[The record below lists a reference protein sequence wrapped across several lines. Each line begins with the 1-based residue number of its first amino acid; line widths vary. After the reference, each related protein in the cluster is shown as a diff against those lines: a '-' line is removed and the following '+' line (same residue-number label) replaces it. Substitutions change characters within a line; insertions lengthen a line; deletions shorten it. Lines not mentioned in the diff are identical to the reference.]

1 MAAVRRSN
9 VRLDRFLGDGLFAAA
24 AARLLS
30 ELTEFRT
37 RSRTLSSQQNLLPSP
52 ACSTRSRVLAEL
64 PAEGQIQESERCA
77 VNSWPPGAGC
87 WKAGSSVSGVPGVSG
102 VSGRIKKPNHQVER
116 SEQVPSHSV
125 MTGDSVLGQGGEM
138 CSVADARHD
147 TPTGDA
153 ASLPPRAT
161 A

>member
-1 MAAVRRSN
+1 VRRSN

-77 VNSWPPGAGC
+77 VNSWPPGAGS
-87 WKAGSSVSGVPGVSG
+87 AGSSVSGVPGVPGVSGVAGVPGVPGVPGVSG
-102 VSGRIKKPNHQVER
+102 VSGRIKNQIIKSSVPNKF
-116 SEQVPSHSV
+116 SH
-125 MTGDSVLGQGGEM
+125 TQ
-138 CSVADARHD
+138 
-147 TPTGDA
+147 
-153 ASLPPRAT
+153 
-161 A
+161 